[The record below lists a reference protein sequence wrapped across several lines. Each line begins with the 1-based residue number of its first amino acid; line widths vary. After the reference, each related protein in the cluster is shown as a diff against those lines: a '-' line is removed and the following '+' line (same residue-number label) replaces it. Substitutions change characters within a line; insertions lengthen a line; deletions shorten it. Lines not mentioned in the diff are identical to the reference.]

1 MTWGKIFW
9 LVVGLLCV
17 AAIALMVFR
26 PARVVG
32 PNEKSLAYSVKSA
45 ADASESGECAEVED
59 DWLCRLKT
67 FDKGSSSKVSSL
79 YAVEV
84 DDWGC
89 WNAYRRGLR
98 GHDNALPRT
107 LDGCITI
114 ADLIRVGD

>member
-1 MTWGKIFW
+1 MSGGKIFW
-9 LVVGLLCV
+9 LVVVVICL

-32 PNEKSLAYSVKSA
+32 TSEKALAYSVKSTA
-45 ADASESGECAEVED
+45 NASESGDCAEVED

-67 FDKGSSSKVSSL
+67 FDKASSSKVASL
-79 YAVEV
+79 YAVDV

-89 WNAYRRGLR
+89 WGAVRRGLR
-98 GHDNALPRT
+98 GHDDALPRT

-114 ADLIRVGD
+114 ADLVRIGD